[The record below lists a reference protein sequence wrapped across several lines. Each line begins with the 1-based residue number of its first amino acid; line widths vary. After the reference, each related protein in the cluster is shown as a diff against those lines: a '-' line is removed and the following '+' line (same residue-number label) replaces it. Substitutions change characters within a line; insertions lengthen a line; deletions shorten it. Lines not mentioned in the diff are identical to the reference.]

1 MAAIRIDRRYE
12 IRATD
17 DVRLPQGIT
26 LEDVESYD
34 VAANM
39 FLYNVRGEEKERMI
53 LLDDTGY
60 DFPTPDTLIVETIEE
75 D

>member
-12 IRATD
+12 IWATD
-17 DVRLPQGIT
+17 DVELPQGIT
-26 LEDVESYD
+26 LEDIEAYD

-39 FLYNVRGEEKERMI
+39 FIYKLRGEEKERMI

>member
-17 DVRLPQGIT
+17 YVRLPQGIT
-26 LEDVESYD
+26 LEDLESYD
-34 VAANM
+34 VVANM